1 MDLSDLMDPSINQR
15 VTTIVIQR
23 ETTTMLKFDFYKIE
37 ESGATSA
44 GSISWDPDSDSP
56 TVIAQRQNKVLARTK
71 DKAFVIAPN
80 GPEAAWILGQKKSRG
95 SKVIVAPAVVRRL
108 FELYVDEDMAIG
120 VVNMP
125 IYAEF
130 EGLVIK
136 EPTIR
141 KILKG
146 ERDLDVEVDARLREA
161 AKAKLG
167 DGSKGGRRKYTD
179 DDKAEWERLHLEEG
193 LSGSAI
199 GKAKGINSSI
209 INNHLREAGVQR
221 NRRIPLNKVK
231 VS

>member
-1 MDLSDLMDPSINQR
+1 MAI
-15 VTTIVIQR
+15 
-23 ETTTMLKFDFYKIE
+23 KFDLYKIGE
-37 ESGATSA
+37 NGSTAA
-44 GSISWDPDSDSP
+44 GSIGWDPEVDNP
-56 TVIAQRQNKVLARTK
+56 TVIAQRQNKVLKLDK
-71 DKAFVIAPN
+71 DKAFVLAPDN
-80 GPEAAWILGQKKSRG
+80 AESAWILGQPKSRG
-95 SKVIVAPAVVRRL
+95 NKVVVAPAIVRRI
-108 FELYVDEDMAIG
+108 FELYVDEDMGIS

-130 EGLVIK
+130 NGTVIK
-136 EPTIR
+136 EPTIK

-167 DGSKGGRRKYTD
+167 DGVKGGRRKYTD

-199 GKAKGINSSI
+199 GKMLDINSSI

-221 NRRIPLNKVK
+221 NRRTPLNKVK
-231 VS
+231 TA

>member
-1 MDLSDLMDPSINQR
+1 MSI
-15 VTTIVIQR
+15 
-23 ETTTMLKFDFYKIE
+23 KFDFYKIG
-37 ESGATSA
+37 ESGAASA
-44 GSISWDPDSDSP
+44 GSISWDPEADSP
-56 TVIAQRQNKVLARTK
+56 TVIAQRQNKVLERAK
-71 DKAFVIAPN
+71 DKVFVIAPN
-80 GPEAAWILGQKKSRG
+80 GPEAAFILGQKKSRG
-95 SKVIVAPAVVRRL
+95 SKVIVAPAVVQRL

-125 IYAEF
+125 IYAEYN
-130 EGLVIK
+130 GLVIK

-179 DDKAEWERLHLEEG
+179 EDKKEWERLHLEEG

-199 GKAKGINSSI
+199 GKMLDINSSI

-221 NRRIPLNKVK
+221 NRRVPLNKVNTA
-231 VS
+231 